1 MNKKNKIVCL
11 LLSSMMLLSFTSATI
26 SAAPKDYVAA
36 SVTAAAK
43 EVSVK
48 VNGKRVNFPD
58 AKPYYEDNRVM
69 IPVRF
74 VSESLGAKVSY
85 KKTTSGN
92 RVKRTVSISLD
103 GKNIEMDVNSSAVLV
118 DQQIIRLDVPARLQ
132 KDRVFVPIR
141 FVSEALGA
149 DVKWSQA
156 NRLVT
161 ITTKNTSNPSTPD
174 ENTESNNMYGDFQ
187 FKSGYT
193 NLAKSLFVNNA
204 KVTNGKLTFTVP
216 KGATATHWTKDMTS
230 TKLVAGKSYTYALGA
245 NKGSISVNL
254 VYPGKNEQEG
264 YTIFLDSKAN
274 TDLASKFGSV
284 TNDAIVALATAKGIG
299 ATTLNKVI
307 AAAKAL

>member
-1 MNKKNKIVCL
+1 
-11 LLSSMMLLSFTSATI
+11 
-26 SAAPKDYVAA
+26 
-36 SVTAAAK
+36 
-43 EVSVK
+43 
-48 VNGKRVNFPD
+48 
-58 AKPYYEDNRVM
+58 
-69 IPVRF
+69 
-74 VSESLGAKVSY
+74 
-85 KKTTSGN
+85 
-92 RVKRTVSISLD
+92 
-103 GKNIEMDVNSSAVLV
+103 
-118 DQQIIRLDVPARLQ
+118 IRLDVPARLQ

-254 VYPGKNEQEG
+254 VY
-264 YTIFLDSKAN
+264 
-274 TDLASKFGSV
+274 
-284 TNDAIVALATAKGIG
+284 
-299 ATTLNKVI
+299 
-307 AAAKAL
+307 